1 MKRITSRLL
10 PYRLKTSLH
19 RAKASL
25 RRAYDF
31 LDYNVGVRTG
41 RLDPLVPPCWL
52 HSVGGGDYTQ
62 IGEGFFR
69 HFVDLGGLKPHE
81 RVLDV
86 GCGTGRM
93 ARPLTGYLEGGSY
106 DGIDIV
112 APSIE
117 WCQKVYS
124 RRHSNFHFHFAD
136 VYNEAY
142 NPAGRHR
149 AAEYRFP
156 FETESFDFVFLTSVF
171 THMLPTDVENY
182 LSEVARVLKR
192 GGRCLITYFL
202 LNSDSLRLIE
212 EKASIFNFEH
222 EAQGFRMQ
230 DKDVPERAIAY
241 EEGRILALY
250 EKHGLTISEP
260 IHYGSWCGRKDGLSS
275 QDILVASKTLQ
286 TLPDNSL
293 NQTPR

>member
-1 MKRITSRLL
+1 MKRITSRLS
-10 PYRLKTSLH
+10 PHRLKASLH
-19 RAKASL
+19 RTKASL

-41 RLDPLVPPCWL
+41 RLDPLIPPDWL
-52 HSVGGGDYTQ
+52 HSVGGGSYTQ
-62 IGEGFFR
+62 IGEAFFQY
-69 HFVDLGGLKPHE
+69 FVDLAGLKPHE

-112 APSIE
+112 APSIK
-117 WCQKVYS
+117 WCQRAYS

-136 VYNEAY
+136 IYNKAY
-142 NPAGRHR
+142 NPTGRHR

-156 FETESFDFVFLTSVF
+156 FETVSFDFVFLTSVF

-202 LNSDSLRLIE
+202 LTSDSLRLIE
-212 EKASIFNFEH
+212 EKASSLTFGH
-222 EAQGFRMQ
+222 EAQGCRVE
-230 DKDVPERAIAY
+230 DKDVPERAIAH
-241 EEGRILALY
+241 EESRIRALY
-250 EKHGLTISEP
+250 EKHGLSISEP
-260 IHYGSWCGRKDGLSS
+260 IRYGSWSGKKDGLSY
-275 QDILVASKTLQ
+275 QDILVASKPRQ
-286 TLPDNSL
+286 PPSNNCL
-293 NQTPR
+293 N